1 MKIKNYNFQ
10 FPYLKIPK
18 SSNLIMRPLLF
29 VGIGGGIGSI
39 LRYVVSVFVGKHVP
53 LVFPLGTFLV
63 NCSGCF
69 LIGIFYSLAAKYTG
83 LNAEWRLFLITGICG
98 GYTTFSTY
106 SFDGL
111 ILLRQGSGLYFMIYM
126 IGSVV
131 LGLLATFA
139 GAALF
144 R

>member
-1 MKIKNYNFQ
+1 
-10 FPYLKIPK
+10 
-18 SSNLIMRPLLF
+18 MRSLLF

-39 LRYVVSVFVGKHVP
+39 LRYLLQIFIGRHVP
-53 LVFPLGTFLV
+53 IVFPLGTFLV

-69 LIGIFYSLAAKYTG
+69 LIGMFYSLATKYTG
-83 LNAEWRLFLITGICG
+83 FSPEWRLFLITGICG

-106 SFDGL
+106 SYDGL
-111 ILLRQGSGLYFMIYM
+111 ILLKQGSNIAFMIYVL
-126 IGSVV
+126 GSVV

-139 GAALF
+139 GVAAF

>member
-1 MKIKNYNFQ
+1 
-10 FPYLKIPK
+10 
-18 SSNLIMRPLLF
+18 MRPLLF
-29 VGIGGGIGSI
+29 VGIGGGIGSMF
-39 LRYVVSVFVGKHVP
+39 RYVISVFVGRHVP
-53 LVFPLGTFLV
+53 IVFPFGTFLV

-69 LIGIFYSLAAKYTG
+69 LIGMFYSLATKYTG
-83 LNAEWRLFLITGICG
+83 FNPEWRLFLITGVCG

-106 SFDGL
+106 SYDGL
-111 ILLRQGSGLYFMIYM
+111 VLLRQGSNLSFLLYV

-144 R
+144 K